1 MITLKESL
9 LDDIETTYKDGG
21 KLLQVVEWW
30 KAQRVHARIKTS
42 AEAEAFIA
50 DRIRIE
56 NKALII
62 DCKDAK
68 DTVLDGLFVKDSL
81 PFGINTIKVYNC
93 KSNFYVYAHSEDI
106 SFVDFEIYTD
116 EGRTYGDI
124 YVHGG
129 KLQSLDLGNIVCC
142 KLKIHAQKIKALLIG
157 KNSEVIEY
165 DLQMCYDLERFYGNF
180 MGASDITIPKQALK
194 NYLCQQGF
202 MSWGAELNIKN

>member
-42 AEAEAFIA
+42 AEAEAFIT

-68 DTVLDGLFVKDSL
+68 DTVLNGLFIKDSL
-81 PFGINTIKVYNC
+81 PLGINTIKVYNC
-93 KSNFYVYAHSEDI
+93 KCIFYVYAQSEDI
-106 SFVDFEIYTD
+106 SFVDFEVYTD
-116 EGRTYGDI
+116 EGRTYGDVF
-124 YVHGG
+124 VHGV

-142 KLKIHAQKIKALLIG
+142 KLKIHAQKIKSLLIG
-157 KNSEVIEY
+157 KNSQVIEY

-180 MGASDITIPKQALK
+180 MGASDITIPKQVLK
-194 NYLCQQGF
+194 NYLCQEGF